1 MQRADILPGHVKK
14 AKLIY
19 LEHAEGA
26 MIYLASADSASAEA
40 ERWNIRMPAAALWVE
55 NGVASKAAAAAGHTR
70 GATGGATLSLGTG
83 ESGL

>member
-1 MQRADILPGHVKK
+1 MKK

-19 LEHAEGA
+19 LEHAGGA
-26 MIYLASADSASAEA
+26 VVYLASADSTSAEA
-40 ERWNIRMPAAALWVE
+40 EGRNIRMPAAALWVE

-70 GATGGATLSLGTG
+70 GATGGATLSLDTG